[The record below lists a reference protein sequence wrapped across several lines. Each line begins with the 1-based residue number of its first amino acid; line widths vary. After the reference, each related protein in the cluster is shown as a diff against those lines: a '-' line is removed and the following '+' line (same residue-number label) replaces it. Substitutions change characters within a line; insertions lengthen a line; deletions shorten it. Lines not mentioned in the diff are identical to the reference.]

1 MPAGYWATRARVPL
15 EYPWVYPFLSIILTE
30 GTQHLNRY
38 SMFRNWH
45 ASVLA
50 RSSTVE
56 DDTAV
61 PIALDRFG
69 MFYGLST
76 MRTTTLPS
84 AL

>member
-1 MPAGYWATRARVPL
+1 
-15 EYPWVYPFLSIILTE
+15 
-30 GTQHLNRY
+30 
-38 SMFRNWH
+38 MFRNWH

-50 RSSTVE
+50 RSSTVKDV